1 MANMTDLNVDIPEKE
16 FSDIEVLCSAANLEI
31 TVSDD
36 DTAHII
42 ARNIPEGS
50 YAAAEN
56 GKLTVEIKRP
66 AITEMIITNPFRS
79 RSCRLSLPAKVYD
92 TLLIKTGVGNG
103 IINGIQ
109 CSSAEIYS
117 GSGNISIDSTAAFK
131 ELRIESGTGNLS
143 IDKLQCGR
151 LSVKSGT
158 GNVSVRSSIS
168 GGLDIK
174 GGTGNIT
181 YEGSVNGD
189 IDIKGGIGNT
199 DLALNSEC
207 RDKHKVNASHGIG
220 KINIRYI

>member
-1 MANMTDLNVDIPEKE
+1 MANYTDLNVDIPEKE

-31 TVSDD
+31 TLSDD

-56 GKLTVEIKRP
+56 GKLTVDIKRP
-66 AITEMIITNPFRS
+66 AIKEMIINIPFHP
-79 RSCRLSLPAKVYD
+79 RSCRLSLPAKLYD
-92 TLLIKTGVGNG
+92 TILIKTGVGNST
-103 IINGIQ
+103 INGIQ
-109 CSSAEIYS
+109 CNSAEIYS
-117 GSGNISIDSTAAFK
+117 GSGNISIDNSASFK
-131 ELRIESGTGNLS
+131 ELRIESGTGNIS
-143 IDKLQCGR
+143 IDKLQVGR

-158 GNVSVRSSIS
+158 GNVSVRNSVS

-189 IDIKGGIGNT
+189 IDIKGGIGNI

-207 RDKHKVNASHGIG
+207 RDKHKVNAAHGIG